1 MTLAGFDGLKI
12 QRSDQSIVFL
22 GDGSENGKVPLGSL
36 SLSLDKE
43 VMNAFD
49 DARALTYC
57 SSRLLLMAEP

>member
-12 QRSDQSIVFL
+12 QRSDQSLVFL
-22 GDGSENGKVPLGSL
+22 GYGSQNGKVPLGSL

-43 VMNAFD
+43 VMNSFD

-57 SSRLLLMAEP
+57 SSRLCY